1 MYDLK
6 LYLSDR
12 GRDYLTT
19 MINLLKQQGGV
30 FFPGGKRLE
39 LRTSARS
46 TWATCTPKRKRS
58 KMAIRSALPSALVP
72 SMDR

>member
-6 LYLSDR
+6 LCLSDR

-30 FFPGGKRLE
+30 LFPGGKKLE
-39 LRTSARS
+39 LENIRPLHLGYLHAEEKRGRMG
-46 TWATCTPKRKRS
+46 TCC
-58 KMAIRSALPSALVP
+58 ALPSALVP